1 MKHRSIRSQLKSNQN
16 TRLAFQKQI
25 VGFISAQ
32 QELGHL
38 VEEILSTE
46 FISQSGLSIKTIVS
60 LMESY
65 NQFLKAVKSLP
76 SPLQTALET
85 DFKSNG
91 IERLKEK
98 VNSILYSFLGQT
110 IPSIRYL
117 TQSSMRMKSPTKSE
131 YYEKHLD

>member
-1 MKHRSIRSQLKSNQN
+1 M
-16 TRLAFQKQI
+16 
-25 VGFISAQ
+25 
-32 QELGHL
+32 